1 MFKILIVEDDKELSL
16 LFQKVL
22 EKSGYQVK
30 SASDGAQ
37 ALEVLDREYIDLIIS
52 DIMMPVMDGYE
63 LVSELRSAGYQIPV
77 LMITAKSSFDDVRQ
91 GFLSG
96 SDDYMVK
103 PVNVNEMVLRVGAL
117 LRRAQILNEHKI
129 VIGSTEL
136 DYDAMTVVTGN
147 ETLVLPKK
155 EFLLLYKLAAS
166 PGRTFTKQQL
176 MDEVWGYETEADPH
190 TIEVHIGRIRERF
203 KENPDHTH
211 LRNCNNAWYGIQGG
225 EKIME
230 YKKKKELRIRSCLTG
245 AIWLALAFS
254 MLISALL
261 FAFLNH
267 FLDLPGKIPGLGWLL
282 IFNTLIAGLITSF
295 INARLLEPI
304 TRLSKAMKAVSQ
316 GDFEQHL
323 ETNSRIAE
331 IGESYKSFNVMTKE
345 LRATEMLQMDF
356 VSNVSHEFKTPINAI
371 EGYTMLLQGDEL
383 SQEQE
388 GYVEKILFNTQRLSG
403 LVGNILLLSR
413 LENQNIPMKK
423 TKYRLDEQ
431 IRQAFLALE
440 DKWTEKGIGFQ
451 VEMEEVRYVGNEGLF
466 MHIWMNLLDNAIKF
480 SPQNGTITMFLRHE
494 NDSVQFIL
502 EDEGPG
508 IADDAKARIFDKFYQ
523 VDGSHKA
530 EGNGLGLALVK
541 RIVDIAGGTI
551 KAENRE
557 YGGCRF
563 VVELPIKNYNE

>member
-1 MFKILIVEDDKELSL
+1 M
-16 LFQKVL
+16 
-22 EKSGYQVK
+22 
-30 SASDGAQ
+30 
-37 ALEVLDREYIDLIIS
+37 
-52 DIMMPVMDGYE
+52 
-63 LVSELRSAGYQIPV
+63 
-77 LMITAKSSFDDVRQ
+77 
-91 GFLSG
+91 
-96 SDDYMVK
+96 
-103 PVNVNEMVLRVGAL
+103 
-117 LRRAQILNEHKI
+117 EH
-129 VIGSTEL
+129 
-136 DYDAMTVVTGN
+136 
-147 ETLVLPKK
+147 
-155 EFLLLYKLAAS
+155 
-166 PGRTFTKQQL
+166 
-176 MDEVWGYETEADPH
+176 
-190 TIEVHIGRIRERF
+190 
-203 KENPDHTH
+203 
-211 LRNCNNAWYGIQGG
+211 
-225 EKIME
+225 
-230 YKKKKELRIRSCLTG
+230 KKKKELRIRSCLTG

-331 IGESYKSFNVMTKE
+331 IGESYQSFNVMTKE

-423 TKYRLDEQ
+423 TEYRLDEQ

-451 VEMEEVRYVGNEGLF
+451 VEMEEVRYV
-466 MHIWMNLLDNAIKF
+466 
-480 SPQNGTITMFLRHE
+480 GTITMFLRHE

-563 VVELPIKNYNE
+563 VVELPIKN